1 MDIIQISMK
10 RSILHL
16 DLDTFF
22 VSCERLRDS
31 RLLKKPLLVGGL
43 SDRGVVAACSYET
56 RAFGIN
62 SGMSMKMAK
71 MLCPEAVCIKGDSG
85 VYSKYS
91 DDVTQIIKQEVPLF
105 EKTSIDEFYVDLT
118 GMDRFFGNYK
128 YAKKLRH
135 RIINETGLPISFG
148 LSQNKIVSKVA
159 TGEAKPNN
167 ELKIDEGLEKPFL
180 APLTIRKIP
189 MVGKAS
195 AEALKHMGIFKVKTL
210 QDIPVEVL
218 SEVLGKNGI
227 TIWKREQGIDDVP
240 VVPYNERKSIST
252 ERTYEKDTINVRMMR
267 ESLIAMGEKLA
278 YQLRMD
284 DRLTACVSLRIRYS
298 DFKTYSR
305 QKRIPYTSSD
315 DNIIATVLDLFKS
328 LYNRRIL
335 VRLLGVKVSHLV
347 QGSHQI
353 DLFDD
358 DTKLLDLYQS
368 MDLMRQRYGPAAV
381 MRASTIDT
389 KSIRSNRNPFNG
401 EPPIILAHRR
411 Q

>member
-1 MDIIQISMK
+1 LDIIQFMQH
-10 RSILHL
+10 SILHF

-22 VSCERLRDS
+22 VSCERLIDS
-31 RLLKKPLLVGGL
+31 RLQKKPLLVGGL

-56 RAFGIN
+56 RPYGIR
-62 SGMSMKMAK
+62 SGMSMKMARQ
-71 MLCPEAVCIKGDSG
+71 LCPEAVCIRGDSG

-91 DDVTQIIKQEVPLF
+91 HLVTEIISGEVPMF
-105 EKTSIDEFYVDLT
+105 EKSSIDEFYVDLT

-128 YAKKLRH
+128 FARQLRH
-135 RIINETGLPISFG
+135 KIIEETGLPISFG

-167 ELKIDEGLEKPFL
+167 ELQIDAGLEKSFL
-180 APLTIRKIP
+180 APLSIRKIP

-195 AEALKHMGIFKVKTL
+195 AQTLKSLGIFQIRTL
-210 QDIPVEVL
+210 QEMPVDVL
-218 SEVLGKNGI
+218 IKVMGKNGE
-227 TIWKREQGIDDVP
+227 TIWRRAQGIDNVP
-240 VVPYNERKSIST
+240 VVPYNERKSTST
-252 ERTYEKDTINVRMMR
+252 ERTYEKDTIDMQMMK
-267 ESLIAMGEKLA
+267 ESLIAMGEKMA

-284 DRLTACVSLRIRYS
+284 NRLTACVTLRIKYS
-298 DFKTYSR
+298 DFKTYTK
-305 QKRIPYTSSD
+305 QKRIPYTNSD
-315 DNIIATVLDLFKS
+315 HKIIATVMELFKS
-328 LYNRRIL
+328 LYNRRML

-353 DLFDD
+353 DMFEDD
-358 DTKLLDLYQS
+358 ESLLNLYAS
-368 MDLMRQRYGPAAV
+368 MDRMRQRYGPAAV
-381 MRASTIDT
+381 MRAATIDT